1 MSELAFTVNGD
12 TFDVPNTV
20 TEWRVRRLKPRGAP
34 ELVYARDGRPL
45 TLPIEADLDDLH
57 EAVTTS
63 GKYRLDP
70 IGDDGKAVENVP
82 AAYIQVTKGDRNAA
96 SEHAIDRTSDSRVD
110 STIAGLGQ
118 AVIEAVRL
126 NAEAL
131 RQNAEISMRAVD
143 RLPQLMEAMTT
154 MLNVATGTGLY
165 ALQQRELPPPAL
177 RNAAVNDN
185 GADDDENDDDDD
197 DSAGASDAAPATFGG
212 FPLRPGLDIN
222 KIVSQVA
229 SDVVTKLIDKL
240 SGKMPSFGAILDPR
254 KAYAEGQ
261 RERAAQAAAQQGA
274 VIQAPPLPAHAAVP
288 ASQPTSHT
296 ASMRPTS
303 GVIPTDPASM
313 AHFLAVKNSLT
324 RDEQALVVALAQE
337 LTDEQRAAWFN
348 ELLPLSVP
356 DAVAKVRATLG
367 QLNGYEQRTPSLT
380 MMPTARTDERPP
392 TQAAVTSPPA
402 SAEHGAQAPSRA
414 S

>member
-12 TFDVPNTV
+12 TFEVPNTV
-20 TEWRVRRLKPRGAP
+20 TGWRVRRLKPRGAP

-57 EAVTTS
+57 EAVSTS

-82 AAYIQVTKGDRNAA
+82 AAYIQVTKGERNAGGDHGVERA
-96 SEHAIDRTSDSRVD
+96 SDARVD
-110 STIAGLGQ
+110 STMAGLGQ

-165 ALQQRELPPPAL
+165 ALQQRDLPPPAL
-177 RNAAVNDN
+177 RNAANDN
-185 GADDDENDDDDD
+185 GEDEDEEEE
-197 DSAGASDAAPATFGG
+197 ADAAAPPTLGG
-212 FPLRPGLDIN
+212 FPLPPGFDIN

-229 SDVVTKLIDKL
+229 SDVVTKLIEKF
-240 SGKMPSFGAILDPR
+240 SGKMPSLGAVLDPR

-261 RERAAQAAAQQGA
+261 REREAQAAAHRA
-274 VIQAPPLPAHAAVP
+274 STTVAPAAIRVSAATTSATQAKSSTEPAATV
-288 ASQPTSHT
+288 
-296 ASMRPTS
+296 
-303 GVIPTDPASM
+303 VPTDAASM
-313 AHFLAVKNSLT
+313 AHFLAVKNALT
-324 RDEQALVVALAQE
+324 RDEQSLVVALAQE
-337 LTDEQRAAWFN
+337 LTDQDRAAWFN
-348 ELLPLSVP
+348 QLRALSVEE
-356 DAVAKVRATLG
+356 ATATVRATLAK
-367 QLNGYEQRTPSLT
+367 LVSQRQPTSSL
-380 MMPTARTDERPP
+380 
-392 TQAAVTSPPA
+392 TSPPTEPPKQGDSTNS
-402 SAEHGAQAPSRA
+402 SAAPSATQGQSRA

>member
-20 TEWRVRRLKPRGAP
+20 TGWRVRRLKPRGAP

-57 EAVTTS
+57 EAVTAS

-82 AAYIQVTKGDRNAA
+82 AAYIQVTKGERNAV
-96 SEHAIDRTSDSRVD
+96 SDHAIERTSDPRVD

-177 RNAAVNDN
+177 RNAAANDN
-185 GADDDENDDDDD
+185 GDEDDDVDQDDDGPAADE
-197 DSAGASDAAPATFGG
+197 SAPATFGG
-212 FPLRPGLDIN
+212 FPLPPGLDIN

-254 KAYAEGQ
+254 KAYAAGQ
-261 RERAAQAAAQQGA
+261 RERAAQAAAQQA
-274 VIQAPPLPAHAAVP
+274 AIHAPPLPARAPVP
-288 ASQPTSHT
+288 ASQPAPHT
-296 ASMRPTS
+296 RPTA

-324 RDEQALVVALAQE
+324 RDEQVLVVALAQE
-337 LTDEQRAAWFN
+337 LNDEQRAAWFN

-367 QLNGYEQRTPSLT
+367 QLDGYQQTATSLT
-380 MMPTARTDERPP
+380 MPPTATTDQRPP
-392 TQAAVTSPPA
+392 TQAAGTSPAA
-402 SAEHGAQAPSRA
+402 STEQGAQGLSRA

>member
-1 MSELAFTVNGD
+1 
-12 TFDVPNTV
+12 
-20 TEWRVRRLKPRGAP
+20 
-34 ELVYARDGRPL
+34 L

-57 EAVTTS
+57 EAVTAS

-82 AAYIQVTKGDRNAA
+82 AAYIQVTKGERNAGGDYGVERA
-96 SEHAIDRTSDSRVD
+96 SDARVD
-110 STIAGLGQ
+110 STMAGLGQ

-177 RNAAVNDN
+177 RNAAANDN
-185 GADDDENDDDDD
+185 GDEDDEDDEDDDEG
-197 DSAGASDAAPATFGG
+197 AGASEAAPATFGG
-212 FPLRPGLDIN
+212 FPLPPGLDIN

-261 RERAAQAAAQQGA
+261 RERAAQAAAQHA
-274 VIQAPPLPAHAAVP
+274 AAIQAPPLPARPPAP
-288 ASQPTSHT
+288 ASQPTSQAAPMRTT
-296 ASMRPTS
+296 A

-313 AHFLAVKNSLT
+313 AHFLAVTNSLT
-324 RDEQALVVALAQE
+324 RDEQILVVALAQE

-367 QLNGYEQRTPSLT
+367 QLDGYQQRTPSLT
-380 MMPTARTDERPP
+380 MRPTATTDERPP
-392 TQAAVTSPPA
+392 TQADATNPPA
-402 SAEHGAQAPSRA
+402 SAEQGAQAHSRA

>member
-20 TEWRVRRLKPRGAP
+20 TGWRVHRLKPRGAP

-70 IGDDGKAVENVP
+70 TGDDGKAVENVP
-82 AAYIQVTKGDRNAA
+82 AAYIQVTKGERNAA
-96 SEHAIDRTSDSRVD
+96 SDHAIERTTDPRVD

-177 RNAAVNDN
+177 RNAAANDN
-185 GADDDENDDDDD
+185 GDEDDEDDD
-197 DSAGASDAAPATFGG
+197 GAAADEAAPPTFGG
-212 FPLRPGLDIN
+212 FPLPPGLDIN

-261 RERAAQAAAQQGA
+261 RERAAQAAAQQA
-274 VIQAPPLPAHAAVP
+274 AIQASPLPARAAVP
-288 ASQPTSHT
+288 ASQPAPHT
-296 ASMRPTS
+296 RPTPA
-303 GVIPTDPASM
+303 VIPTDPASM

-324 RDEQALVVALAQE
+324 RDEQVLVVALAQE

-348 ELLPLSVP
+348 ELLPLSV
-356 DAVAKVRATLG
+356 DA
-367 QLNGYEQRTPSLT
+367 
-380 MMPTARTDERPP
+380 
-392 TQAAVTSPPA
+392 
-402 SAEHGAQAPSRA
+402 SR
-414 S
+414 

>member
-12 TFDVPNTV
+12 TFEVPNTV
-20 TEWRVRRLKPRGAP
+20 TGWRVRRLKPRGAP

-82 AAYIQVTKGDRNAA
+82 AAYIQVTKGERNAA
-96 SEHAIDRTSDSRVD
+96 SDHGVERTGDPRVD

-165 ALQQRELPPPAL
+165 ALQQRELPLPAL
-177 RNAAVNDN
+177 RNAAANDN
-185 GADDDENDDDDD
+185 GDEDDDVDEDDD
-197 DSAGASDAAPATFGG
+197 GAAPDERAPATFGG
-212 FPLRPGLDIN
+212 FPLPPGLDIN

-261 RERAAQAAAQQGA
+261 RERAAQAAAQQA
-274 VIQAPPLPAHAAVP
+274 AIHAPPLAARAPVP
-288 ASQPTSHT
+288 ASQPAPH
-296 ASMRPTS
+296 ARPTA
-303 GVIPTDPASM
+303 GVIPTDPTSM

-324 RDEQALVVALAQE
+324 RDEQVLVVALAQE
-337 LTDEQRAAWFN
+337 LNDEQRAAWFN
-348 ELLPLSVP
+348 ELLPLSVAA
-356 DAVAKVRATLG
+356 AVAKVRATLG
-367 QLNGYEQRTPSLT
+367 QLDGYQQPATSLT
-380 MMPTARTDERPP
+380 MPPTATTDQRPR
-392 TQAAVTSPPA
+392 TQAAGTSPPA
-402 SAEHGAQAPSRA
+402 STEQGAQGHSRA

>member
-12 TFDVPNTV
+12 TFEVPTTV
-20 TEWRVRRLKPRGAP
+20 TAWRVRRLKPRGAP

-57 EAVTTS
+57 EAVSTS

-82 AAYIQVTKGDRNAA
+82 AAYIQVTKGERNAA
-96 SEHAIDRTSDSRVD
+96 SDHAIERTSDARVD

-165 ALQQRELPPPAL
+165 ALQQRDLPPQAL
-177 RNAAVNDN
+177 RNAANDN
-185 GADDDENDDDDD
+185 GDDDDLEEEAD
-197 DSAGASDAAPATFGG
+197 PAAPQMLAG
-212 FPLRPGLDIN
+212 FPLPPGFDIN

-229 SDVVTKLIDKL
+229 SDVVTKLIEKF
-240 SGKMPSFGAILDPR
+240 SGKMPSLGAVIDPR
-254 KAYAEGQ
+254 KAYAVGQ
-261 RERAAQAAAQQGA
+261 REREAHAAAQRTSPTA
-274 VIQAPPLPAHAAVP
+274 APSPIRVPAATSAAQTKSPTEPAATAVP
-288 ASQPTSHT
+288 
-296 ASMRPTS
+296 
-303 GVIPTDPASM
+303 TDAASM
-313 AHFLAVKNSLT
+313 AHFLAVKNALT
-324 RDEQALVVALAQE
+324 RDEQSLVVALAQE
-337 LTDEQRAAWFN
+337 LTDQDRAAWFN
-348 ELLPLSVP
+348 QLRALSVD
-356 DAVAKVRATLG
+356 DAAATVRATLA
-367 QLNGYEQRTPSLT
+367 QLVDQRQPTSSL
-380 MMPTARTDERPP
+380 
-392 TQAAVTSPPA
+392 TSPPTERPKQDDSSNA
-402 SAEHGAQAPSRA
+402 PAAPQATQGESRA

>member
-1 MSELAFTVNGD
+1 MNGD
-12 TFDVPNTV
+12 TFEVPNTV
-20 TEWRVRRLKPRGAP
+20 TGWRVRRLKPRGAP

-45 TLPIEADLDDLH
+45 TLPIEADLDDLN

-70 IGDDGKAVENVP
+70 IGEDGKAVENVP
-82 AAYIQVTKGDRNAA
+82 AAYIQVTKGERNATND
-96 SEHAIDRTSDSRVD
+96 HAIERTTDARVD

-177 RNAAVNDN
+177 RNAANDN
-185 GADDDENDDDDD
+185 GDERDEDEDDGDDEAEDGVDNV
-197 DSAGASDAAPATFGG
+197 APATLGG
-212 FPLRPGLDIN
+212 FPLPPGFDIN

-229 SDVVTKLIDKL
+229 SDVVTKLIEKF
-240 SGKMPSFGAILDPR
+240 SGKMPSVGAILDPR

-261 RERAAQAAAQQGA
+261 RERAAQAATGHAPA
-274 VIQAPPLPAHAAVP
+274 VHATATPPTRVSAPAATVPPAPAIVPMQAA
-288 ASQPTSHT
+288 T
-296 ASMRPTS
+296 
-303 GVIPTDPASM
+303 GVVPTDPASL

-324 RDEQALVVALAQE
+324 RDEQALVVAVAQE
-337 LTDEQRAAWFN
+337 LTEAQRATWFN
-348 ELLPLSVP
+348 ELRALSVP
-356 DAVAKVRATLG
+356 DAAATVRATLA
-367 QLNGYEQRTPSLT
+367 QLDRNQRPRAPLSTPSEAS
-380 MMPTARTDERPP
+380 PQNEDPV
-392 TQAAVTSPPA
+392 TQAAATSPPTA
-402 SAEHGAQAPSRA
+402 ATTQSAQGQSRA

>member
-12 TFDVPNTV
+12 TFEVPNTV
-20 TEWRVRRLKPRGAP
+20 TGWRVRRLKPRGAP

-57 EAVTTS
+57 EAVSAS

-82 AAYIQVTKGDRNAA
+82 AAYIQVTKGERNAG
-96 SEHAIDRTSDSRVD
+96 SDHAIERTSDARAD

-165 ALQQRELPPPAL
+165 ALQQRELPARAL
-177 RNAAVNDN
+177 RNAANDN
-185 GADDDENDDDDD
+185 GDEEDEDQEDED
-197 DSAGASDAAPATFGG
+197 GEAAPAMLAGLPLPAG
-212 FPLRPGLDIN
+212 FDIN

-229 SDVVTKLIDKL
+229 SDVVTKLIEKF
-240 SGKMPSFGAILDPR
+240 SGKMPSLGAVLDPR

-261 RERAAQAAAQQGA
+261 REREAQASARRVPTTVPPAAIGVPAVATPAAQTKVSMQTAAS
-274 VIQAPPLPAHAAVP
+274 AVP
-288 ASQPTSHT
+288 
-296 ASMRPTS
+296 
-303 GVIPTDPASM
+303 TDAVSM

-324 RDEQALVVALAQE
+324 RDEQSLVVALAQE
-337 LTDEQRAAWFN
+337 LTDEDRAAWFN
-348 ELLPLSVP
+348 QLRALSVEE
-356 DAVAKVRATLG
+356 AAATVRATLA
-367 QLNGYEQRTPSLT
+367 QLISQRQPTPSLT
-380 MMPTARTDERPP
+380 SPPIERPMQADSSSP
-392 TQAAVTSPPA
+392 PTSTQATQ
-402 SAEHGAQAPSRA
+402 GQSRA

>member
-12 TFDVPNTV
+12 TFEIPNAV
-20 TEWRVRRLKPRGAP
+20 TGWRVRRLKPRGAP

-57 EAVTTS
+57 EAVSTS

-82 AAYIQVTKGDRNAA
+82 AAYIQVTKGERNAGGDHGVERA
-96 SEHAIDRTSDSRVD
+96 SDARVD
-110 STIAGLGQ
+110 STMAGLGQ

-165 ALQQRELPPPAL
+165 ALQQRDLPPPAL
-177 RNAAVNDN
+177 RNAANDN
-185 GADDDENDDDDD
+185 GEDEDDEEE
-197 DSAGASDAAPATFGG
+197 ADAAAPPMLGG
-212 FPLRPGLDIN
+212 FPLPAGFDIN

-229 SDVVTKLIDKL
+229 SDVVTKLIEKF
-240 SGKMPSFGAILDPR
+240 SGKMPSLGAVIDPR

-261 RERAAQAAAQQGA
+261 REREAQAAAHRGA
-274 VIQAPPLPAHAAVP
+274 TTVASAPVRVPSATTSAAQTKSPTEPA
-288 ASQPTSHT
+288 PT
-296 ASMRPTS
+296 
-303 GVIPTDPASM
+303 VVPTDAASM
-313 AHFLAVKNSLT
+313 AHFIAVKNALT
-324 RDEQALVVALAQE
+324 RDEQSLVVALAQE
-337 LTDEQRAAWFN
+337 LTEQDRAAWFSQ
-348 ELLPLSVP
+348 LRALSVEE
-356 DAVAKVRATLG
+356 ATATVRATLAK
-367 QLNGYEQRTPSLT
+367 LVSQRQ
-380 MMPTARTDERPP
+380 PTSTL
-392 TQAAVTSPPA
+392 TSPPTERSKPDDSSNA
-402 SAEHGAQAPSRA
+402 PAAPQATQGQSRA

>member
-12 TFDVPNTV
+12 TFEVPNTV
-20 TEWRVRRLKPRGAP
+20 TAWRVRRLKPRGAP

-70 IGDDGKAVENVP
+70 IGDDGKGVENVP
-82 AAYIQVTKGDRNAA
+82 AAYIQVTKGERNAA
-96 SEHAIDRTSDSRVD
+96 NDHAIDRTSDARVD

-165 ALQQRELPPPAL
+165 ALQQREISSPAL
-177 RNAAVNDN
+177 RNAANDN
-185 GADDDENDDDDD
+185 GDEEDEDEEEGDEE
-197 DSAGASDAAPATFGG
+197 AEGGAHDAAPTMFGG
-212 FPLRPGLDIN
+212 FPLPPGLDIN

-229 SDVVTKLIDKL
+229 SDVVTKLIEKF
-240 SGKMPSFGAILDPR
+240 SGKMPSVGAILDPR

-261 RERAAQAAAQQGA
+261 REREAQAAAQQ
-274 VIQAPPLPAHAAVP
+274 APVTVASPGMRAPATTAHPAMPKVPMQPAASV
-288 ASQPTSHT
+288 
-296 ASMRPTS
+296 
-303 GVIPTDPASM
+303 GPTDPASM
-313 AHFLAVKNSLT
+313 AHFFAVKNSLT
-324 RDEQALVVALAQE
+324 RDEQALVVA
-337 LTDEQRAAWFN
+337 
-348 ELLPLSVP
+348 
-356 DAVAKVRATLG
+356 
-367 QLNGYEQRTPSLT
+367 SLRSST
-380 MMPTARTDERPP
+380 KRIARRGSTSCER
-392 TQAAVTSPPA
+392 
-402 SAEHGAQAPSRA
+402 
-414 S
+414 

>member
-12 TFDVPNTV
+12 TFEVPSTV
-20 TEWRVRRLKPRGAP
+20 TAWRVRRLKPRGAP

-45 TLPIEADLDDLH
+45 TLSIEADLDDLH
-57 EAVTTS
+57 EAVSTS

-82 AAYIQVTKGDRNAA
+82 AAYIQVTKGERNAGGDHGIER
-96 SEHAIDRTSDSRVD
+96 SSDARVD
-110 STIAGLGQ
+110 STISGLGQ

-165 ALQQRELPPPAL
+165 ALQQRDLSPQAL
-177 RNAAVNDN
+177 RNAANDN
-185 GADDDENDDDDD
+185 GDDEVEDEEDDEP
-197 DSAGASDAAPATFGG
+197 APPMLGG
-212 FPLRPGLDIN
+212 FPLPPGFDIN

-229 SDVVTKLIDKL
+229 SDVVTKLIEKF
-240 SGKMPSFGAILDPR
+240 SGKMPSLSAVLDPR

-261 RERAAQAAAQQGA
+261 REREAQATAHRTPTTVASA
-274 VIQAPPLPAHAAVP
+274 PIPAPAPTTSASQAKTSPVP
-288 ASQPTSHT
+288 APT
-296 ASMRPTS
+296 
-303 GVIPTDPASM
+303 VPTDAASM
-313 AHFLAVKNSLT
+313 AHFLAVKNALS
-324 RDEQALVVALAQE
+324 RDEQSLVVALAQE
-337 LTDEQRAAWFN
+337 LTDQDRAAWFN
-348 ELLPLSVP
+348 QLRALSVE
-356 DAVAKVRATLG
+356 DATATVRATLAK
-367 QLNGYEQRTPSLT
+367 LVNQRQSTSSLSSP
-380 MMPTARTDERPP
+380 PTERPKLDDSSNAP
-392 TQAAVTSPPA
+392 AAPEATQG
-402 SAEHGAQAPSRA
+402 ESRA